1 MIFELSKISAEPC
14 PVFMMQDMVNELL
27 GVTSWVGS

>member
-1 MIFELSKISAEPC
+1 MIFELFKIGAEPC
-14 PVFMMQDMVNELL
+14 PVFTMQDAVNELL